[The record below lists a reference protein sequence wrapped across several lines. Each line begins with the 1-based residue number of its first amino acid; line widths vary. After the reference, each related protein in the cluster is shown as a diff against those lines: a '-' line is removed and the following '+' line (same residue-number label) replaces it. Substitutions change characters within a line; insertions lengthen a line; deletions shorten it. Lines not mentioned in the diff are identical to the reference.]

1 MLFWVSGLYQMVLFA
16 KSCSDTGSIRN
27 TLLRFKNTLLSS
39 FARHYALATLSSHFW
54 GIFMQITSSLVAS
67 AVAATFTLGGVGIAL
82 AAEPA
87 ATIVEFFNAPAN
99 KYFISANPA
108 DWALLD
114 GYASIG
120 WKRTGVSFS
129 AYTSGQDASAQPVY
143 RFYAPSV
150 GSHFFTVSATERD
163 QLAAISG
170 FVAEGIAWYAVPPVA
185 SACPATTVGLYRTFN
200 NGAAASNGPANHRY
214 FEDYSFYQSYA
225 AKGYALEGLSMCLPL
240 STAEKRL
247 DASRLLKQASFGPT
261 PAEIDR
267 VTTLGTNAWLTE
279 QFAATPSQYTARDY
293 VPQTRPD
300 TCVND
305 TTLPVTATSYCARDN
320 YSLFPTQLEFYKQAI
335 TGNDQLR
342 QRVAWALSQFF
353 VISATDVN
361 LPYGM
366 GDYQQMLRDNAFAN
380 FRGLLEKVTLHP
392 AMGRYLNMAN
402 NQKTTSTGISPNENY
417 AREILQLFSNGVNLL
432 NDDGTEKKG
441 ADGQPIETYTQ
452 EEIMGFAKVFTGWTY
467 PTLAGVTPTSRLNG
481 QNLAGV
487 MEPRETYHDVGTKD
501 LLGSAV
507 APANATAFPDLTGAL
522 DNVFGYANVPPF
534 FSRFMIQ
541 KLVTGNPSPSYVQR
555 VANVFKNNGSGIR
568 GDIKAVVTAI
578 LTDIEARG
586 AAKFEPTY
594 GHMSEPV
601 LLVTG
606 LARAL
611 STKTDGYYFYNSS
624 NGLGQTVFSAPTVF
638 NYYVPDHVVSS
649 ININSPEFGI
659 FNSTTALSRINF
671 ANSALYGTIN
681 INAALYGATGTQFDW
696 TPFTSVATD
705 SNVLLDRVNE
715 VMFAGKLSAATRAT
729 MKTAIDTVAASDPT
743 GRARMALYLAVA
755 APEAQIAR

>member
-1 MLFWVSGLYQMVLFA
+1 M
-16 KSCSDTGSIRN
+16 RN
-27 TLLRFKNTLLSS
+27 TS
-39 FARHYALATLSSHFW
+39 A
-54 GIFMQITSSLVAS
+54 LVAPKPTK
-67 AVAATFTLGGVGIAL
+67 AAAL
-82 AAEPA
+82 LTAAITAGLSMCAAHAAEPA

-99 KYFISANPA
+99 KYFISSNPA

-114 GYASIG
+114 QYANIG
-120 WKRTGVSFS
+120 WKRTGVTFA
-129 AYTSGQDASAQPVY
+129 AYTQGQEASALPVY
-143 RFYAPSV
+143 RFFAPSV

-163 QLAAISG
+163 QLALIPG
-170 FVAEGIAWYAVPPVA
+170 LVAEGTTWYAVPPVA
-185 SACPATTVGLYRTFN
+185 GACPSGSVGLYRTFN
-200 NGAAASNGPANHRY
+200 NGAAADNGPANHRY
-214 FEDYSFYQSYA
+214 FQDYSFYQSYA
-225 AKGYALEGLSMCLPL
+225 AKGYALEGLSMCLPQ

-267 VTTLGTNAWLTE
+267 VTTIGTAAWLTE
-279 QFAATPSQYTARDY
+279 QFAATPSQYTPREY
-293 VPQTRPD
+293 VSNTRPD
-300 TCVND
+300 TCINV
-305 TTLPVTATSYCARDN
+305 TTLPITPTSYCQRDN
-320 YSLFPTQLEFYKQAI
+320 YSMFPTQLEFYKQAI

-353 VISATDVN
+353 VISSTDVP

-366 GDYQQMLRDNAFAN
+366 GDYQQMLRDNAFGN
-380 FRGLLEKVTLHP
+380 FRTLLEKVTLHP
-392 AMGRYLNMAN
+392 AMGRFLDMAN
-402 NQKTTSTGISPNENY
+402 NQKTTSAGISPNENY
-417 AREILQLFSNGVNLL
+417 AREVLQLFSNGLYLL

-441 ADGQPIETYTQ
+441 PDGKPIETYTQ
-452 EEIMGFAKVFTGWTY
+452 DEIKGFAKVFTGWTY
-467 PTLAGVTPTSRLNG
+467 PTRAGVAATTRLNG
-481 QNLAGV
+481 QNLAGT
-487 MEPRETYHDVGTKD
+487 MEPRETYHDTGSKD
-501 LLGSAV
+501 LLGSV
-507 APANATAFPDLTGAL
+507 IAPANATTYADLTGAL
-522 DNVFGYANVPPF
+522 DNVFSYGNVPPF

-568 GDIKAVVTAI
+568 GDLKAVVTAI

-594 GHMSEPV
+594 GHLTEPV

-611 STKTDGYYFYNSS
+611 SAKTDGYYFYNSS

-638 NYYVPDHVVSS
+638 NYYAPDHVVSS
-649 ININSPEFGI
+649 INLNSPEFGI

-681 INAALYGATGTQFDW
+681 ISTALYGATGTQFDW
-696 TPFTSVATD
+696 TPFTSVAAD
-705 SNVLLDRVNE
+705 SNALLDRVNE
-715 VMFAGKLSAATRAT
+715 IMFAGKLSAATRAT
-729 MKTAIDTVAASDPT
+729 MKTAVDAVVATDTMN
-743 GRARMALYLAVA
+743 RARMAIYLAVA